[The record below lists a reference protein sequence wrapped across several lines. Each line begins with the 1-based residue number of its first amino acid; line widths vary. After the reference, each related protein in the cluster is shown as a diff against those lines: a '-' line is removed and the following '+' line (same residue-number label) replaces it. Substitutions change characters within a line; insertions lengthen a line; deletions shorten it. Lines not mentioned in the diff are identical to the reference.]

1 MKADTLRPRELFSK
15 DVRYEIPQ
23 FQRPYVWEQETQW
36 GPLWDDVRDTA
47 EEYLENRQAP
57 PHFMGAVVLQ
67 QRLTSASEVET
78 RIVVDGQQRLTTLQL
93 LLDAVQEVFEQRGYR
108 LPALRMSRLVAN
120 DEVYWG
126 DDHDLVFK
134 VWPTVF
140 DRAAF
145 RHAMKNE
152 LPSDEYQ
159 SSRIVQA
166 HDFFRDQTGLWLD
179 DVRNEGIEERIAALE
194 QAVAQLLEVVVIDLE
209 PTDDPHIIFETLNA
223 RGTPLLQ
230 SDLIKNLILY
240 RAGVGIDGDSE
251 EASKLWNFDKD
262 GWWREEIAQGRL
274 RRPRVDVFLNY
285 WMVTRTREDVTADN
299 VFSKFRAYAEEE
311 MNSKPIRELAE
322 DIGAVGAVYRDL
334 EEGRYPEITTFLYR
348 RQVMQV
354 GVLTPVLLWLFSEN
368 VPQQQMAKTLR
379 TLESYMVRRMI
390 CRITPKDYNRLFVGL
405 LIALEEKGA
414 EYAGDTALEY
424 LANQDAYVRQWPDN
438 QMLEDE
444 FLSAPLYRMLTRGRM
459 RLVLEGIE
467 SELRTNWAESFS
479 VPRDLTIE
487 HIMPQNW
494 RPNWPLP
501 GDITDTT
508 RAAGMRDRLV
518 HSIGNLTLVNQRLNS
533 SLSNAPW
540 VDKRDTLERFST
552 LYLNKILL
560 ENVPD
565 VWDEAAIA
573 TRARRL
579 CQAAIKVWPHAEGI

>member
-1 MKADTLRPRELFSK
+1 MKADILRPRELFSK

-23 FQRPYVWEQETQW
+23 FQRPYVWRQKDQW
-36 GPLWDDVRDTA
+36 GPFWDDVRDTA
-47 EEYLENRQAP
+47 EEYLEDPQAP
-57 PHFMGAVVLQ
+57 PHFMGAVVMQ

-126 DDHDLVFK
+126 DDRDLAFK

-159 SSRIVQA
+159 SSLIVRA
-166 HDFFRDQTGLWLD
+166 HDFFKDQVGLWLD
-179 DVRNEGIEERIAALE
+179 DARSEAPEDRAAALE

-240 RAGVGIDGDSE
+240 QAGVGVDGDSE
-251 EASKLWNFDKD
+251 EASQLWNFDKD
-262 GWWREEIAQGRL
+262 GWWRQEIAQGRL

-299 VFSKFRAYAEEE
+299 VFSKFRVYAEDET
-311 MNSKPIRELAE
+311 NPKPIGELAE
-322 DIGAVGAVYRDL
+322 DIRTAGVIYQNL
-334 EEGRYPEITTFLYR
+334 EEGRYPEIATFLYR

-354 GVLTPVLLWLFSEN
+354 GVLTPVLLWLFSAN
-368 VPQQQMAKTLR
+368 VPQQQITKALR
-379 TLESYMVRRMI
+379 ALESYLVRRMI

-405 LIALEEKGA
+405 LNALEENGA
-414 EYAGDTALEY
+414 ECAGDTTLGY
-424 LANQDAYVRQWPDN
+424 LAGQDAYVRQWPDN
-438 QMLEDE
+438 QMLETE
-444 FLSAPLYRMLTRGRM
+444 FLSAPLYRMLTRGRL

-467 SELRTNWAESFS
+467 AELRTNWAESQS
-479 VPRDLTIE
+479 VPRNLTIE

-501 GDITDTT
+501 GDITDAT
-508 RAAGMRDRLV
+508 RAAGTRDRLV

-533 SLSNAPW
+533 GLSNAPW
-540 VDKRDTLERFST
+540 VDKRNTLNRFST
-552 LYLNKILL
+552 LYLNKILPD
-560 ENVPD
+560 NVSD
-565 VWDEAAIA
+565 AWDETAIA
-573 TRARRL
+573 ARARRL
-579 CQAAIKVWPHAEGI
+579 CQAAIKVWPHADGI

>member
-1 MKADTLRPRELFSK
+1 MKADILRPRELFSK

-47 EEYLENRQAP
+47 EEYLENRQVP
-57 PHFMGAVVLQ
+57 PHFMGAVVMQ

-120 DEVYWG
+120 DEVYWV
-126 DDHDLVFK
+126 DDRDLAFK

-159 SSRIVQA
+159 SSLIVQA
-166 HDFFRDQTGLWLD
+166 HDFFKDQVGLWLD
-179 DVRNEGIEERIAALE
+179 DSRSEAVEDRVEALE
-194 QAVAQLLEVVVIDLE
+194 QAVVQLLEVVVIDLE
-209 PTDDPHIIFETLNA
+209 PADDPHIIFETLNA

-240 RAGVGIDGDSE
+240 QAGIGVDGDSE
-251 EASKLWNFDKD
+251 EASQLWNFDTD
-262 GWWREEIAQGRL
+262 GWWRQEIAQGRL

-299 VFSKFRAYAEEE
+299 VFSKFRVYAEDET
-311 MNSKPIRELAE
+311 NPKPIGELAE
-322 DIGAVGAVYRDL
+322 DIRTAGVIYRNL
-334 EEGRYPEITTFLYR
+334 EEGRYPEIATFLYR

-354 GVLTPVLLWLFSEN
+354 GVLTPVLLWLFSAN
-368 VPQQQMAKTLR
+368 VPQQQIRKALR
-379 TLESYMVRRMI
+379 ALESYLVRRMI

-405 LIALEEKGA
+405 LTALEGNGA
-414 EYAGDTALEY
+414 ECAGDTTLGY
-424 LANQDAYVRQWPDN
+424 LAGQDAYVRQWPDN
-438 QMLEDE
+438 QMLETE
-444 FLSAPLYRMLTRGRM
+444 FQWAPLYRMLTRGRL

-467 SELRTNWAESFS
+467 AELRTNWAESQS
-479 VPRDLTIE
+479 VPRNLTIE

-501 GDITDTT
+501 DAT
-508 RAAGMRDRLV
+508 RAEGMRDRLV

-533 SLSNAPW
+533 GLSNAPW
-540 VDKRDTLERFST
+540 VDKRNTLNRFST
-552 LYLNKILL
+552 LYLNKMLPD
-560 ENVPD
+560 NVPGA
-565 VWDEAAIA
+565 WDETAIA
-573 TRARRL
+573 ARARRL
-579 CQAAIKVWPHAEGI
+579 CQAAIKVWPHADGI

>member
-1 MKADTLRPRELFSK
+1 MKADILRPRELFSK

-47 EEYLENRQAP
+47 EEYLENRQVP
-57 PHFMGAVVLQ
+57 PHFMGAVVMQ

-120 DEVYWG
+120 DEVYWV
-126 DDHDLVFK
+126 DDRDLAFK

-159 SSRIVQA
+159 SSLIVQA
-166 HDFFRDQTGLWLD
+166 HDFFKDQVGLWLD
-179 DVRNEGIEERIAALE
+179 DSRSEAVEDRAEALE
-194 QAVAQLLEVVVIDLE
+194 QAVVQLLEVVVIDLE
-209 PTDDPHIIFETLNA
+209 PADDPHIIFETLNA

-240 RAGVGIDGDSE
+240 QAGVGVDGDSE
-251 EASKLWNFDKD
+251 EATQLWNFDTD
-262 GWWREEIAQGRL
+262 GWWRQEIAQGRL

-285 WMVTRTREDVTADN
+285 WMVARTREDVTADN
-299 VFSKFRAYAEEE
+299 VFSKFRVYAEDET
-311 MNSKPIRELAE
+311 NPKLIGELAE
-322 DIGAVGAVYRDL
+322 DIKTVGVIYRNL
-334 EEGRYPEITTFLYR
+334 EEGRYPEIATFLYR

-354 GVLTPVLLWLFSEN
+354 GVLTPVLLWLFSAN
-368 VPQQQMAKTLR
+368 VPQQQIRKALR
-379 TLESYMVRRMI
+379 ALESYLVRRMI

-405 LIALEEKGA
+405 LTSLEGNGA
-414 EYAGDTALEY
+414 ECAGDTTLGY
-424 LANQDAYVRQWPDN
+424 LAGQDAYVRQWPDN
-438 QMLEDE
+438 QMLENE
-444 FLSAPLYRMLTRGRM
+444 FLSAPLYRMLTRGRL

-467 SELRTNWAESFS
+467 AELRTNWAESQS
-479 VPRDLTIE
+479 VPRNLTIE

-501 GDITDTT
+501 HAT
-508 RAAGMRDRLV
+508 RAEGARDRLV

-533 SLSNAPW
+533 GLSNAPW
-540 VDKRDTLERFST
+540 VDKRNTLNRFST
-552 LYLNKILL
+552 LYLNKMLPD
-560 ENVPD
+560 NVPGA
-565 VWDEAAIA
+565 WDETAIA
-573 TRARRL
+573 ARARRL
-579 CQAAIKVWPHAEGI
+579 CQAAIKVWPHADGI